1 MLKKNLYETPEVEVI
16 ALTLEGT
23 IAGSPETVFD
33 VNNPFGS
40 TDEEEW

>member
-1 MLKKNLYETPEVEVI
+1 MRKKLNYETPEVEVI

-23 IAGSPETVFD
+23 IAGSTETDFN